1 MADTVLTSASVY
13 RNGCVI
19 KRTGRIRLAKGP
31 QQIRLEGLSASVD
44 ESSLRLSVPAGVSGS
59 NVQIEHPTK
68 EQQKEILKDL
78 AQKVAHVKRLLANR
92 EKLASLWESN
102 ADFSQKESLSIEEMT
117 GYLERL
123 PERLDAISQE
133 IAKLT
138 DERKALEEEYRVAAE
153 KASLPHVV
161 AELTAAEEGE
171 YPIEI
176 TYRDFN
182 AYWNPVYE
190 IHAEDGTDALK
201 LRMRAQI
208 SQHTKED
215 WKDVT
220 LKLFTGNP
228 SISGTI
234 PEMLPSHIGFYEPIR
249 KARFSVPVSGM
260 MMNAKMAVADEDFAM
275 ADAEE
280 TIMEAPQAMNAVL
293 AGSGAAVK
301 NETMTEYDL
310 TGRWDIL
317 NGQEILCD
325 IRTDELTC
333 RYHSAAVPKLS
344 DEVYLA
350 AEVNTSDLEEMQG
363 TPASVYLKGAF
374 AGNVILEPDMTKD
387 KYDLSLGVDETMKV
401 KRTQKKRHTSQLLLK
416 GQKKT
421 EYEYEIVITSR
432 KEKEVSVTLTDQ
444 IPISDEKSINVEP
457 VQLSGAEYDKDTG
470 LMHWDFKLAPSES
483 KTLTLAYNVSWPKD
497 KVTQER

>member
-1 MADTVLTSASVY
+1 
-13 RNGCVI
+13 
-19 KRTGRIRLAKGP
+19 
-31 QQIRLEGLSASVD
+31 
-44 ESSLRLSVPAGVSGS
+44 
-59 NVQIEHPTK
+59 
-68 EQQKEILKDL
+68 
-78 AQKVAHVKRLLANR
+78 
-92 EKLASLWESN
+92 
-102 ADFSQKESLSIEEMT
+102 
-117 GYLERL
+117 
-123 PERLDAISQE
+123 
-133 IAKLT
+133 
-138 DERKALEEEYRVAAE
+138 
-153 KASLPHVV
+153 
-161 AELTAAEEGE
+161 
-171 YPIEI
+171 
-176 TYRDFN
+176 
-182 AYWNPVYE
+182 
-190 IHAEDGTDALK
+190 
-201 LRMRAQI
+201 
-208 SQHTKED
+208 
-215 WKDVT
+215 
-220 LKLFTGNP
+220 
-228 SISGTI
+228 
-234 PEMLPSHIGFYEPIR
+234 
-249 KARFSVPVSGM
+249 M

-325 IRTDELTC
+325 IRTDELAC

-401 KRTQKKRHTSQLLLK
+401 KRTQKKRHTSQLLPK

-470 LMHWDFKLAPSES
+470 LMHWNFNLAPSES